1 MDAGGGVMD
10 GELTQEEHAIMKK
23 SHGRELKER
32 CRTQEE
38 VMDQEAWRRNP
49 GSEVMNR
56 THGEG
61 NMQRILEEASWK
73 KTRCR
78 ATMSA

>member
-10 GELTQEEHAIMKK
+10 GELTQEEHAIMK

-38 VMDQEAWRRNP
+38 VMDQEVWRRNA

-56 THGEG
+56 THGG
-61 NMQRILEEASWK
+61 VNMQRILQEASWK
-73 KTRCR
+73 KNRGR
-78 ATMSA
+78 PPMSA